1 MDKCIAACIFIVFI
15 IGGCTD
21 SDSDPSGTTV
31 TGNKET
37 QIVASDILSINF
49 FGVIPSN
56 QLSTDRPFIV
66 HLEVENI
73 GNNPVTLQVDSSGS
87 YDGDM
92 VIYDYCSD
100 IFEIDSFKMSPSYS
114 GDPDEIEI
122 NPKTLQFFEWKSRT
136 PDRDIVSDAGVV
148 CNLYM
153 QLSYD
158 TVASTNAYVYFA
170 TPFEILRSFYTR
182 KNMYLLG
189 SNLATDGPLK
199 VNIISDSQQPI
210 AMDNNAWTVSI
221 NIENVGDGIVD
232 VKNLTLVLPDE
243 IETAGTNTTSGE
255 DICNLD
261 KAENLEIYK
270 KSSKVITCMFTPPDE
285 KVLIATAYKIKAVVE
300 YTYTIKDSVQLSVKP
315 LG

>member
-1 MDKCIAACIFIVFI
+1 MDKCIVTFIFLVLI
-15 IGGCTD
+15 ISGCTGDD
-21 SDSDPSGTTV
+21 SGGTTV

-37 QIVASDILSINF
+37 QIVASDILSINRLEI
-49 FGVIPSN
+49 IPSG
-56 QLSTDRPFIV
+56 QLSIDRSFIV
-66 HLEVENI
+66 RLEVENV

-92 VIYDYCSD
+92 VLYDYNSD
-100 IFEIDSFKMSPSYS
+100 IFEINSFKMSPSHS

-122 NPKTLQFFEWKSRT
+122 KPDALQFFEWKSRT
-136 PDRDIVSDAGVV
+136 PGRNIVSDAGETCDFYV
-148 CNLYM
+148 

-158 TVASTNAYVYFA
+158 AVASTNTYVYFA

-221 NIENVGDGIVD
+221 NIENVGDGLVD

-243 IETAGTNTTSGE
+243 IDTAGSTTIDGK
-255 DICNLD
+255 DICNLE
-261 KAENLEIYK
+261 KAENLKIYEK
-270 KSSKVITCMFTPPDE
+270 GSKEITCMFTPPDE
-285 KVLIATAYKIKAVVE
+285 DVLIATAYKIKAVAE
-300 YTYTIKDSVQLSVKP
+300 YTYTVKDSVQLSVSR
-315 LG
+315 